1 MNNLPLPTPFLFS
14 ASFVIITSPVG
25 STVIGPIMDYIGRK
39 WSLILVCVPYIISS
53 LLTILADPGN
63 IELLYLSKICAGIG
77 GGKIYVSSFNSLFF
91 FSFSINLLLER
102 GSFNPVPVISYDG
115 REEMRYC
122 PLAYMKGPGR
132 NKTP

>member
-1 MNNLPLPTPFLFS
+1 MNNLPLLTPFLFS

-25 STVIGPIMDYIGRK
+25 STIIGPIMDYIGRK

-77 GGKIYVSSFNSLFF
+77 GGKIYLLSTVFF
-91 FSFSINLLLER
+91 FFFFNQPSVRER
-102 GSFNPVPVISYDG
+102 VFQSSTSYHMMGEKRCDTALW
-115 REEMRYC
+115 R
-122 PLAYMKGPGR
+122 
-132 NKTP
+132 T